1 MNKVLEQAV
10 SAASHHLS
18 DEGQNE
24 LARHIMDEA
33 KRIAI
38 LEAVAEA
45 DANPDASVP
54 HEDVCK
60 WVESW
65 GTEHELPAPQ
75 CK

>member
-1 MNKVLEQAV
+1 MNKLLEQAF
-10 SAASHHLS
+10 SAAAHLS
-18 DEGQNE
+18 AEGQSE
-24 LARHIMDEA
+24 LARRMMDET

-38 LEAVAEA
+38 LEAVTEA
-45 DANPDASVP
+45 DANPDAWVP